1 MMTATNVFVIETPL
15 QLLNA
20 IEAQEVLRLADCH
33 LVILLSEDLPNR
45 VFELLAQKED
55 WSSIQ
60 TFVIRSRRRPWNSR
74 LLAFR
79 LALIVREYYLS
90 FLQSLQRR
98 RYEKLIRAFG
108 KVEVLA
114 LGNYLAH
121 YMRHFANTAA
131 PSALYLLDDGTDT
144 LRINEARKRGP
155 ETRVASSVSKFRV
168 FRNKIRNRYIDWN
181 DNEAESITFF
191 TSYDIEVKNGDG
203 LIKNEYRRL
212 RSLTR
217 SVVPANEVFFLG
229 QPLVEDGYIQRG
241 TYTNLLSKIQGC
253 LGPKGF
259 VYIPHRRESSE
270 NVESLRKDLELS
282 IRRFEWPIE
291 YQIFAKGDVPHV
303 VASFFCSALDN
314 CRLMCDS
321 SLQIKSFYLS
331 PECLLCC
338 HDFVQSIYDYFAANM
353 SPHFQVIK
361 LL

>member
-1 MMTATNVFVIETPL
+1 MNVFVIETPL

-20 IEAQEVLRLADCH
+20 IEARELLRLENCH
-33 LVILLSEDLPNR
+33 LVILLSESLPNR
-45 VFELLAQKED
+45 VFEVLAQKED

-60 TFVIRSRRRPWNSR
+60 TFVIRSRRRPWNSK
-74 LLAFR
+74 LLAFK
-79 LALIVREYYLS
+79 LTLIAREYYLLL
-90 FLQSLQRR
+90 LQSLQRR
-98 RYEKLIRAFG
+98 RYEKLIRSFG
-108 KVEVLA
+108 KVEVIV
-114 LGNYLAH
+114 LGNYLID
-121 YMRHFANTAA
+121 YMRHFANTVAH
-131 PSALYLLDDGTDT
+131 SALYVLDDGTDT
-144 LRINEARKRGP
+144 LRINEARKREP
-155 ETRVASSVSKFRV
+155 ATRIVSSVSRFKV

-181 DNEAESITFF
+181 NNEAESITFF
-191 TSYDIEVKNGDG
+191 TSYDIEVKNEDG
-203 LIKNEYRRL
+203 LIKNEYRHL

-217 SVVPANEVFFLG
+217 SVVPVNEVFFLG
-229 QPLVEDGYIQRG
+229 QPLVEDGYIQSG
-241 TYTNLLSKIQGC
+241 TYTNLLSKIRDC

-270 NVESLRKDLELS
+270 NVESLRRELELS
-282 IRRFEWPIE
+282 IRKFEWPIE

-338 HDFVQSIYDYFAANM
+338 HDFVQGIYDYFAANM